1 VRAARHDKR
10 VPSWAIGLLLIALV
24 AVGSYFA
31 FVKEVPWVRGYEVKA
46 VFNSAQNVRVDS
58 PVRIA
63 GIDVGRVVGVEHLAS
78 AEEELR
84 ASLPDKPSITPLGQQ
99 GAEAAVVT
107 MEISDA
113 GRPIKSDA
121 QFKLR
126 PRLFLEGNYFID
138 VKPGS
143 PSADE
148 VEDHHTFPVSQTA
161 YSVQL
166 DQVLS
171 TLQSDVRA
179 DLQTFLNQFG
189 NALIEHGGADGW
201 RELYRTSPGAY
212 RFTAEVQEAFMGTR
226 PRDLSNLIRNLDRVV
241 EGFGRD
247 TDALQGF
254 ITNLRTFSGS
264 FAAEADALQR
274 AIVELPRVLDASRP
288 AYANLNASFPAL
300 RAFSREALPG
310 VRSSVPALDA
320 ATPWIQQVRRLVSR
334 RELRG
339 LAADLR
345 PTIPPL
351 ARLSR
356 RSVPFLEDSR
366 ELSSC
371 FNKVI
376 IPWSNDTVQPI
387 TGDLPVSIYPHEPQG
402 RVFEETGYG
411 LVGIASE
418 SRSGDANGQ
427 LIKTQAGGGTNT
439 VVIPGSQTEA
449 GEDLFGVLPFPLL
462 GAMPRITDSR
472 KTPFRPDE
480 HCEDQEP
487 PNLEGGLGSP
497 PDQRQVGSGGLP
509 GVLDDAVGAVDE
521 ATTLNQQAEERR
533 EAGERAA
540 ARRLE
545 RRAMEL
551 LTSPLGGDEPSES
564 RGEGD

>member
-1 VRAARHDKR
+1 VRNPRHDKR
-10 VPSWAIGLLLIALV
+10 VPSWAIGVLMIVLLAI
-24 AVGSYFA
+24 GSYFA
-31 FVKEVPWVRGYEVKA
+31 FVKEVPWAREYQVQA

-63 GIDVGRVVGVEHLAS
+63 GIEIGRVVGVEHYNS
-78 AEEELR
+78 DGEEVH
-84 ASLPDKPSITPLGQQ
+84 ASLPHQPSISPAGER
-99 GAEAAVVT
+99 GPEAAVIT
-107 MEISDA
+107 MEISDE
-113 GRPIKSDA
+113 GRPIRSDA
-121 QFKLR
+121 QFKIR

-138 VKPGS
+138 VNPGS

-148 VEDHHTFPVSQTA
+148 VDDGHQFPVSQTA

-171 TLQSDVRA
+171 VLQKDVRS

-189 NALIEHGGADGW
+189 NALIKHGGADGW

-212 RFTAEVQEAFMGTR
+212 RFTAEVQEAFMGER

-241 EGFGRD
+241 EGFSRD
-247 TDALQGF
+247 EEALKGF
-254 ITNLRTFSGS
+254 VTNLRRFSGA
-264 FAAEADALQR
+264 FAAEAEALQE
-274 AIVELPRVLDASRP
+274 AIVELPRVLEASRP

-310 VRSSVPALDA
+310 VRASVPALDA
-320 ATPWIQQVRRLVSR
+320 SIPWIRQVRQLMSR

-345 PTIPPL
+345 PTMPQL

-356 RSVPFLEDSR
+356 RSIPFFEDSR

-376 IPWSNDTVQPI
+376 IPWSNDTVE
-387 TGDLPVSIYPHEPQG
+387 PVDPSGVYPHEPQG
-402 RVFEETGYG
+402 RVFETTGYG

-427 LIKTQAGGGTNT
+427 YIKTQAGGGDQT
-439 VVIPGSQTEA
+439 VVIPGSQNEQ
-449 GEDLFGVLPFPLL
+449 GETLFGVVPSPIL
-462 GAMPRITDSR
+462 GAMPAITDSR
-472 KTPFRPDE
+472 KTRFRPDE

-487 PNLEGGLGSP
+487 PNLEAGLGSP
-497 PDQRQVGSGGLP
+497 PQQQQLGNGADVPSLGGD
-509 GVLDDAVGAVDE
+509 VVDGLEDVIGLSQE
-521 ATTLNQQAEERR
+521 ARERR
-533 EAGERAA
+533 EAGERAEA
-540 ARRLE
+540 NRLE
-545 RRAMEL
+545 SRMERL
-551 LTSPLGGDEPSES
+551 LGSLTGLGQQDGAGGDE
-564 RGEGD
+564 D

>member
-1 VRAARHDKR
+1 VRSPRHDKR
-10 VPSWAIGLLLIALV
+10 VPSWAIGLFMIGLIAI
-24 AVGSYFA
+24 GSYFA
-31 FVKEVPWVRGYEVKA
+31 FTKELPWTKGYEVRA
-46 VFNSAQNVRVDS
+46 VFNSAQNVRLDS

-63 GIDVGRVVGVEHLAS
+63 GIEVGRVVGVEHLVS
-78 AEEELR
+78 AEDELR
-84 ASLPDKPSITPLGQQ
+84 ASLPDKPSISPPDEIGQ
-99 GAEAAVVT
+99 EAAVVT
-107 MEISDA
+107 MEISDS
-113 GRPIKSDA
+113 GRPIREDA

-138 VKPGS
+138 LRPGS
-143 PSADE
+143 PNADE
-148 VEDHHTFPVSQTA
+148 VDDGHTFPVGQTA

-171 TLQSDVRA
+171 TLQSDVRSN
-179 DLQTFLNQFG
+179 LQTFLHEFG
-189 NALIEHGGADGW
+189 NALVKYGGAEGW

-212 RFTAEVQEAFMGTR
+212 RYTAEVQEAFMGTR

-247 TDALQGF
+247 TAALQGF
-254 ITNLRTFSGS
+254 IRNLRTFSGS

-288 AYANLNASFPAL
+288 AYANLNASFPPL
-300 RAFSREALPG
+300 RAFAREALPG

-320 ATPWIQQVRRLVSR
+320 ATPWIRQVRGLVSR

-345 PTIPPL
+345 PTIPRL

-356 RSVPFLEDSR
+356 RSVPFFEDSR

-376 IPWSNDTVQPI
+376 IPWSNDTVKPVS
-387 TGDLPVSIYPHEPQG
+387 GDLPISHYPHEPQG

-411 LVGIASE
+411 LVGINGE

-427 LIKTQAGGGTNT
+427 YIKSQAGGGPNT
-439 VVIPGSQTEA
+439 VLIPSAETDA
-449 GEDLFGVLPFPLL
+449 GEDLYGLTSFPLL
-462 GAMPRITDSR
+462 GAMPVITDSR
-472 KTPFRPDE
+472 KTPLRPDE

-497 PDQRQVGSGGLP
+497 PQQGEVSSASTPSFLREPMEDLE
-509 GVLDDAVGAVDE
+509 E
-521 ATTLNQQAEERR
+521 ATSLNEEAQELRD
-533 EAGERAA
+533 AGERQQ

-545 RRAMEL
+545 RRAARL
-551 LTSPLGGDEPSES
+551 LTGLLDEPGES

>member
-1 VRAARHDKR
+1 VRAASHDKR
-10 VPSWAIGLLLIALV
+10 VPNWAIGLVMIVLV

-31 FVKEVPWVRGYEVKA
+31 FGKEVPWVRGYEVKA
-46 VFNSAQNVRVDS
+46 VFNSAQSVRVDS

-63 GIDVGRVVGVEHLAS
+63 GIDVGRVVGVEHLAG

-84 ASLPDKPSITPLGQQ
+84 ASLPDKPSITPPGQE

-113 GRPIKSDA
+113 GRPIRADA

-143 PSADE
+143 PSAEE

-166 DQVLS
+166 DQIFT

-201 RELYRTSPGAY
+201 RELYRTSPGAF

-247 TDALQGF
+247 TEALQGF
-254 ITNLRTFSGS
+254 VSNLRTVAGS

-288 AYANLNASFPAL
+288 AYANLNESFPPL

-320 ATPWIQQVRRLVSR
+320 ATPWIREVRQLVSR

-356 RSVPFLEDSR
+356 RTVPFLDDSR

-376 IPWSNDTVQPI
+376 IPWANDTVEPVG
-387 TGDLPVSIYPHEPQG
+387 GDLPGSVYPHEPQG

-427 LIKTQAGGGTNT
+427 YIRTLAGGGTNT
-439 VVIPGSQTEA
+439 IVIPGSQTDA
-449 GEDLFGVLPFPLL
+449 GEDLFGVMPFPVL
-462 GAMPRITDSR
+462 GVMPRLSDSR

-487 PNLEGGLGSP
+487 PNLEGGVGSP
-497 PDQRQVGSGGLP
+497 PEQRGVGSGGLP
-509 GVLDDAVGAVDE
+509 GIVGDAVDDVE
-521 ATTLNQQAEERR
+521 EVMRLNQEAEELRD
-533 EAGERAA
+533 AGERAE

-545 RRAMEL
+545 RRA
-551 LTSPLGGDEPSES
+551 TSLLGGRIADEQDES
-564 RGEGD
+564 RGDGD

>member
-1 VRAARHDKR
+1 VRAASHDKR
-10 VPSWAIGLLLIALV
+10 VPNWAIGLVMIVLV

-31 FVKEVPWVRGYEVKA
+31 FGKEVPWVRGYEVKA
-46 VFNSAQNVRVDS
+46 VFNSAQSVRVDS

-63 GIDVGRVVGVEHLAS
+63 GIDVGRVVGVEHLAG

-84 ASLPDKPSITPLGQQ
+84 ASLPDKPSITPPGQE

-113 GRPIKSDA
+113 GRPIRADA

-143 PSADE
+143 PSAEE

-166 DQVLS
+166 DQIFT

-201 RELYRTSPGAY
+201 RELYRTSPGAF

-247 TDALQGF
+247 TEALQGF
-254 ITNLRTFSGS
+254 VSNLRTVAGS

-288 AYANLNASFPAL
+288 AYANLNESFPPL
-300 RAFSREALPG
+300 RAFSREARPG

-320 ATPWIQQVRRLVSR
+320 ATPWIREVRQLVSR

-356 RSVPFLEDSR
+356 RTVPFLDDSR

-376 IPWSNDTVQPI
+376 IPWANDTVEPVG
-387 TGDLPVSIYPHEPQG
+387 GDLPGSVYPHEPQG

-427 LIKTQAGGGTNT
+427 YIRTLAGGGTNT
-439 VVIPGSQTEA
+439 IVIPGSQTDA
-449 GEDLFGVLPFPLL
+449 GEDLFGVMPFPVL
-462 GAMPRITDSR
+462 GVMPRLSDSR

-487 PNLEGGLGSP
+487 PNLEGGVGSP
-497 PDQRQVGSGGLP
+497 PEQRGVGSGGLP
-509 GVLDDAVGAVDE
+509 GIVGDAVDDVE
-521 ATTLNQQAEERR
+521 EVMRLNQEAEELRD
-533 EAGERAA
+533 AGERAE

-545 RRAMEL
+545 RRA
-551 LTSPLGGDEPSES
+551 TSLLGGRIADEQDES
-564 RGEGD
+564 RGDGD

>member
-1 VRAARHDKR
+1 MRAARDDKR
-10 VPSWAIGLLLIALV
+10 VPSWAIGLVMVALLVI
-24 AVGSYFA
+24 GSYFA
-31 FVKEVPWVRGYEVKA
+31 FTKELPWVRGYEVKA
-46 VFNSAQNVRVDS
+46 VFNSAQNVRLDS

-63 GIDVGRVVGVEHLAS
+63 GIEVGRVVEVEHLTTA
-78 AEEELR
+78 ADDLR
-84 ASLPDKPSITPLGQQ
+84 ASQPGISLSGEEGQ
-99 GAEAAVVT
+99 GAAVVT

-113 GRPIKSDA
+113 GRPIRSDA
-121 QFKLR
+121 YLKLR
-126 PRLFLEGNYFID
+126 PRLFLEGNYFVD
-138 VKPGS
+138 LKPGS
-143 PSADE
+143 PGAEE
-148 VEDHHTFPVSQTA
+148 VEDGHTFPASQTA

-166 DQVLS
+166 DQIFT

-179 DLQTFLNQFG
+179 DLQTFLDQFG
-189 NALIEHGGADGW
+189 NALIKHGGADGW

-212 RFTAEVQEAFMGTR
+212 RYTAEVGEAFMGTQ

-241 EGFGRD
+241 EAFGQD
-247 TDALQGF
+247 TEALQGF
-254 ITNLRTFSGS
+254 VSNLRTVSGS

-274 AIVELPRVLDASRP
+274 AIVELPRVIDASRP
-288 AYANLNASFPAL
+288 AYANLNESFPPL

-320 ATPWIQQVRRLVSR
+320 ATPWIRQVRRLVSR

-345 PTIPPL
+345 PTMPPL

-356 RSVPFLEDSR
+356 RTVPFLEDSR

-371 FNKVI
+371 FNKVV
-376 IPWSNDTVQPI
+376 IPWSNDTVKPVD
-387 TGDLPVSIYPHEPQG
+387 GDLAVSAYPHEPQG

-427 LIKTQAGGGTNT
+427 YIRTLAGGGANT
-439 VVIPGSQTEA
+439 VTIPGSQTEA
-449 GEDLFGVLPFPLL
+449 GEDLFGVMPFPIL
-462 GAMPRITDSR
+462 GAMPRLSDSR

-487 PNLEGGLGSP
+487 PNLEGGVGSP
-497 PDQRQVGSGGLP
+497 PEQREVGSGGVP
-509 GVLDDAVGAVDE
+509 GILEDAVGDVEE
-521 ATTLNQQAEERR
+521 AMRLNEQAEERR
-533 EAGERAA
+533 EAGERTQ

-545 RRAMEL
+545 RRAARL
-551 LTSPLGGDEPSES
+551 LPGLRDTNEPTARGD
-564 RGEGD
+564 GD